1 MVLQWGMIS
10 WSFRKSIL
18 VLEFTHAL
26 SCEDRFLLAL
36 YTICS
41 SHILLKF
48 PLVGLDQFLV

>member
-1 MVLQWGMIS
+1 MFLQWGMIS

-18 VLEFTHAL
+18 VLEFTYAL
-26 SCEDRFLLAL
+26 LCEDRFFLAL

-48 PLVGLDQFLV
+48 SLVGLDQFLV